1 MFKAFG
7 GFVTGGEAKMYWSA
21 MEYYCALRN
30 KGETNER
37 ALSVIRTLYAP
48 AVFHAV
54 VRDTEHGAYQHR
66 FPKMNC
72 YDCDRCPVH
81 AAQAC
86 LGKAEMDFLRKTKA
100 AAAKA
105 AIEQK
110 PLSLL

>member
-1 MFKAFG
+1 
-7 GFVTGGEAKMYWSA
+7 
-21 MEYYCALRN
+21 
-30 KGETNER
+30 
-37 ALSVIRTLYAP
+37 VIKTLYIP
-48 AVFHAV
+48 SIFHAV
-54 VRDTEHGAYQHR
+54 LRDTEKGAFRRR

-72 YDCDRCPVH
+72 YDCDSCPAR

-86 LGKAEMDFLRKTKA
+86 FGKAEMDFLRKTKA